1 MSGPRGLAE
10 GDHVVSLGGCQVS
23 SITDWVSCLT
33 AALEQ
38 RSGGYCISA
47 EHLQQLDVA
56 VTGKTLILRSLRH
69 NGIDCQTVIE
79 RVEVDSVKW

>member
-1 MSGPRGLAE
+1 M
-10 GDHVVSLGGCQVS
+10 VSLGGCQVS

-56 VTGKTLILRSLRH
+56 VTGKTLILGLLRH
-69 NGIDCQTVIE
+69 IGIEYQTVVE
-79 RVEVDSVKW
+79 RVEVDFVRW